1 MNRKVFISMLSLCLV
16 FLTGLYIAK
25 IFFPQEFV
33 LAVSSKTLV
42 QIGTFI
48 DSHDWLYYICCGITA
63 FATYYLFCGAC
74 KRSWKLSLKEIGV
87 ILAFIVGIRL
97 IGFLDNNIA
106 THVSI
111 SSFFLIP
118 LICKHDLKI
127 ATIVYAVHGMAQ
139 VLSLSIRNLP
149 MYLTSVNFITG
160 LLLTSEMYLWLLLA
174 LIIFNY
180 KKEK

>member
-1 MNRKVFISMLSLCLV
+1 MNKKVFISMLSLCMI
-16 FLTGLYIAK
+16 FLAGLYIAK

-33 LAVSSKTLV
+33 LAVSNEKLT

-48 DSHDWLYYICCGITA
+48 DSHDWLYYVCCGITA

-74 KRSWKLSLKEIGV
+74 KRSWKLNLKEIGV

-111 SSFFLIP
+111 SSFFLVP
-118 LICKHDLKI
+118 LICKHDLRV
-127 ATIVYAVHGMAQ
+127 AAIVYTIHGLAQ
-139 VLSLSIRNLP
+139 VLSLGIRNLP
-149 MYLTSVNFITG
+149 MYLISMDFVTIMVMTFECYI
-160 LLLTSEMYLWLLLA
+160 WLVLFY
-174 LIIFNY
+174 IVFNY